1 MRKENELMS
10 QSGGTRCRSYL
21 KNDFKVAIMK
31 LLQESVTNSFE
42 LIEKVENPKKQHK
55 SYKREII

>member
-1 MRKENELMS
+1 MS
-10 QSGGTRCRSYL
+10 QSGGTRCRNYL

-31 LLQESVTNSFE
+31 PLQQSVTNSFA
-42 LIEKVENPKKQHK
+42 LNEKVENSEKQHK

>member
-1 MRKENELMS
+1 MS
-10 QSGGTRCRSYL
+10 QSGGARCRSYL

-31 LLQESVTNSFE
+31 LLQQSVTNSFE
-42 LIEKVENPKKQHK
+42 LNEKAENPKKQQK